1 MRFVMLREKFHND
14 RVHPL
19 RAFFVGVVP
28 AIIAVGIAV
37 GVGPS
42 QAAVINRK
50 SSQAAA
56 FLGLK
61 SLFLIPKATL

>member
-1 MRFVMLREKFHND
+1 MLREKFHND

-37 GVGPS
+37 GVAVGVGPS

-50 SSQAAA
+50 SSQEAA